1 MATDRLT
8 NIELLLMLSE
18 DVRSQGDELSQEMHS
33 RGMAHA
39 RRVTE
44 LLAMLDKARSVLMQ
58 ERQRYSQYF
67 PREERPQ
74 AISQDDTTTLPRVV
88 NKGPLPQH
96 LKRAD
101 GNRESA

>member
-1 MATDRLT
+1 MTDRLT

-18 DVRSQGDELSQEMHS
+18 DVRSQGDELSTEMHA

-44 LLAMLDKARSVLMQ
+44 LLAMLDKARGVLMQ

-67 PREERPQ
+67 PREEQRQSLPDE
-74 AISQDDTTTLPRVV
+74 SNVPRVV
-88 NKGPLPQH
+88 SKGPLPQH

>member
-18 DVRSQGDELSQEMHS
+18 DVRTQGDELSSEMHA

-39 RRVTE
+39 RRVGE
-44 LLAMLDKARSVLMQ
+44 LLAMLDKARGVLLQ
-58 ERQRYSQYF
+58 EKQRYAQYF
-67 PREERPQ
+67 PREEQRQ
-74 AISQDDTTTLPRVV
+74 TLPDESNIPRVV

-96 LKRAD
+96 LKRAE